1 MWVLDPIQ
9 IDPIQI
15 KVHQLKQIYW
25 KQVNISILYHKLVII
40 VKFK

>member
-25 KQVNISILYHKLVII
+25 KQAISQSYITNW
-40 VKFK
+40 

>member
-25 KQVNISILYHKLVII
+25 KQYLNLISQIGNHC
-40 VKFK
+40 